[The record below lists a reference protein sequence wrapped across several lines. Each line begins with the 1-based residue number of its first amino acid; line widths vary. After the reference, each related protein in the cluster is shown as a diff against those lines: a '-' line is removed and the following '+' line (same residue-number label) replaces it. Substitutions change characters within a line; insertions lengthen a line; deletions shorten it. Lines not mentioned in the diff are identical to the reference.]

1 MNGIRNI
8 PRAKKR
14 LTTTPILT
22 TPIQGELNVIYYD
35 VSRSR
40 LGYILMQLV
49 SVVAYVFRQLKIHEQ
64 NCPIHDLDLAIVVF
78 AIKIWRHY
86 LHGE

>member
-1 MNGIRNI
+1 MKE
-8 PRAKKR
+8 AFQELKKR

-22 TPIQGELNVIYYD
+22 TLIQGELYVIYYD
-35 VSRSR
+35 ASRSR

-49 SVVAYVFRQLKIHEQ
+49 RVVAYVVRQFKIHEQ

-78 AIKIWRHY
+78 AIKIWR
-86 LHGE
+86 

>member
-1 MNGIRNI
+1 MKE
-8 PRAKKR
+8 AFQELKKR

-22 TPIQGELNVIYYD
+22 TLIQGELYVIYYD
-35 VSRSR
+35 ASRSR

-49 SVVAYVFRQLKIHEQ
+49 RVVAYVFRQFKIHEQ

-78 AIKIWRHY
+78 AIKIWR
-86 LHGE
+86 